1 MKQQLAAIEM
11 IRLVKELKERILNGK
26 INQVYV
32 EFDRINGT
40 KKELLLEMYVPN
52 KGKEIVRILLPT
64 GVYLSSVKPEM
75 PTKPDGYCL
84 YLRKWLKNARVRN
97 VEQVAA
103 ERILRL
109 TIETKDQTK
118 EEFTPVTYFIYI
130 ELFSKGNFILTTEQN
145 VILSPLEVQEW
156 SGRVVKPKETYLH
169 PKQEYNAFKFG
180 EADFCKA
187 VETSEKE
194 TIATTLALTFGLG
207 GMYAEE
213 LCARAE
219 ISPQTKSLSKTEQK
233 KLFAAWQ
240 ELLNDI
246 ANGAPIIIKENST
259 ITDVFPCAIKKYKGE
274 VCSSFLE
281 GLDKCWTQGVQK
293 KELQGEVKK
302 SKGLLEKLSTMIES
316 QEKQIIAF
324 REDYE
329 KNQKIG
335 EKIYEQYALLENIFS
350 QLKEARKTK
359 SWDEIK
365 KALKGHNVITS
376 INEKNQEI
384 MVNVE

>member
-32 EFDRINGT
+32 EFDRINST
-40 KKELLLEMYVPN
+40 KKELLFELYVPN

-84 YLRKWLKNARVRN
+84 YLRKWLKNARIRN

-103 ERILRL
+103 ERILKL

-118 EEFTPVTYFIYI
+118 EEFTPITYFIYI
-130 ELFSKGNFILTTEQN
+130 ELFSKGNFIMTNEQN
-145 VILSPLEVQEW
+145 IILSPLEVQEW
-156 SGRVVKPKETYLH
+156 SGRVIKPKEVYIY
-169 PKQEYNAFKFG
+169 PKQEYNTFKFG

-187 VETSEKE
+187 VEKSEKD
-194 TIATTLALTFGLG
+194 TTATTLALTFGLG

-219 ISPQTKSLSKTEQK
+219 ISPQTKTLSKTEQK
-233 KLFAAWQ
+233 KLFTAWQ
-240 ELLNDI
+240 QLLNDI
-246 ANGAPIIIKENST
+246 ANGSPIVIKENNA
-259 ITDVFPCAIKKYKGE
+259 IINVFPCAIKKYKGE
-274 VCSSFLE
+274 ICSSFLE

-302 SKGLLEKLSTMIES
+302 SKGALDKFTVIVQS
-316 QEKQIIAF
+316 QEKQMTTF
-324 REDYE
+324 KEDYE

-365 KALKGHNVITS
+365 KALKGHKTILA
-376 INEKNQEI
+376 INEVNKEI
-384 MVNVE
+384 VVNVD

>member
-11 IRLVKELKERILNGK
+11 IRLVRELKERILNGK

-75 PTKPDGYCL
+75 PTKPDGYCM
-84 YLRKWLKNARVRN
+84 YLRKWLKNARIRN
-97 VEQVAA
+97 VEQIAA
-103 ERILRL
+103 ERILKL

-118 EEFTPVTYFIYI
+118 EEFTPITYFIYI
-130 ELFSKGNFILTTEQN
+130 ELFSKGNFILTTKQN
-145 VILSPLEVQEW
+145 IILSPLEVQEW
-156 SGRVVKPKETYLH
+156 RGRVIKPKETYLH

-187 VETSEKE
+187 VEKSEKE

-219 ISPQTKSLSKTEQK
+219 ISPQTKNLSKAEQK
-233 KLFAAWQ
+233 KLFTAWQ

-246 ANGAPIIIKENST
+246 ANGTPIIIKENNA

-274 VCSSFLE
+274 ACASFLE

-302 SKGLLEKLSTMIES
+302 SKGVLEKLNTMIES
-316 QEKQIIAF
+316 QEKQITTF
-324 REDYE
+324 KEDYG

-335 EKIYEQYALLENIFS
+335 EKIYEQYALLENIFC

-365 KALKGHNVITS
+365 KTLKGQIITS

-384 MVNVE
+384 MVNIE